1 MFIRLNG
8 DEIIPNIT
16 DNAVILYQNLYNS
29 NINDEFQRMTGLK
42 GILLASSVVILFLIA
57 IIGNYIN
64 KINQ

>member
-8 DEIIPNIT
+8 DDIT